1 MEESSSLV
9 RSVFV
14 LCLVSSSVFC
24 LDDSDQ
30 NAAASSSSAVY
41 IVTLKDPPSVHSS
54 SDRETSVSKHSLTS
68 TSSQTYRTSN
78 RSASIVRVHD
88 SLLRKVLRK
97 ENYIKLYSYH
107 YLINGFSAVITQ
119 QQADRLAARE
129 EVHNVVL
136 DYPVKKATTHTPQ
149 FLGLPR
155 GAWPREGGSEY
166 AGEGV
171 VIGFI
176 DTGIDPTH
184 PSFSDKVPGHSYPVP
199 PRFTGVCEVTTGFP
213 SGSCNRKLVG
223 ARHFAES
230 ALSRGVLNSSQD
242 DASPF
247 DGEGHG
253 THTAS
258 VAAGNHGVP
267 VVVCGHH
274 LGNASGMAPRAHV
287 AIYKALYKRFGGFA
301 ADIIA
306 AIDQAAQDGVDI
318 INLSI
323 TPNRR
328 PPGIAT
334 FFNPIDMA
342 LLSAVKAGI
351 FVVQA
356 AGNTGP
362 APKSMSSFS
371 PWIFTV
377 GATSHDRVYTNSII
391 LGNNV
396 TISGVGLACKSV
408 FFLHPSFFHDL
419 TFTSFSF
426 LLLAGTRTMHKLVL
440 AAHALRNGTTI
451 MDAIYVGE
459 CQDSSSY
466 ELKLVNGKILV
477 CSYTVRFILGV
488 STIKQALLTAK
499 NLTAAGLVFYMDPS
513 STGFQMTS
521 TPMDIPGIL
530 ISSPQD
536 SLALLQYY
544 NTSLSRDNASGKIVG
559 SASVARIVGG
569 MKPTY
574 GITAPKVMYFS
585 ARGPDPEDDSF
596 QDADVMKPNL
606 VAPGNSIWG
615 AWSPLG
621 IGTADFQGER
631 FAMESGTSMSAP
643 HVTGIAALIKQ
654 KFPHFTPA
662 ATASALSTTASLTD
676 RKGGPIM
683 AQRTVLNPDATQTP
697 ATPLDMGSGFVNA
710 TAALDPGLIFDIGY
724 NEYMK
729 FLCRIN
735 GSSPVVL
742 NYTGESCSAYN
753 SSLAASDLNLPSV
766 TIAKLVGTRTVLRWV
781 TNIAATVANET
792 YTVGWKAPDSV
803 SVKVSPAKFTIGN
816 GQTRVLSLVF
826 RAMKNGSV
834 ASFGKI
840 GIIGDRGH
848 VVNIPVTVIYK
859 IAV

>member
-451 MDAIYVGE
+451 MDALYVGE

-513 STGFQMTS
+513 STECNLTL
-521 TPMDIPGIL
+521 PMFCT
-530 ISSPQD
+530 Q
-536 SLALLQYY
+536 ALLQYY

-606 VAPGNSIWG
+606 VAPGTPYG
-615 AWSPLG
+615 ALGVLLASVLLIFKVHSPYK
-621 IGTADFQGER
+621 IYSSCER

-643 HVTGIAALIKQ
+643 HVTVLQHSSSRSSLISHLQ
-654 KFPHFTPA
+654 PPHPR
-662 ATASALSTTASLTD
+662 STTASLTD

-683 AQRTVLNPDATQTP
+683 ATHC
-697 ATPLDMGSGFVNA
+697 
-710 TAALDPGLIFDIGY
+710 Y

>member
-1 MEESSSLV
+1 MDESYLV
-9 RSVFV
+9 RFVFL

-30 NAAASSSSAVY
+30 NATASSAVY
-41 IVTLKDPPSVHSS
+41 IVTLKDRPSVHFPG
-54 SDRETSVSKHSLTS
+54 RES
-68 TSSQTYRTSN
+68 TSSSKQSLTACSSSQNYRTLN
-78 RSASIVRVHD
+78 RSASIIRVHD
-88 SLLRKVLRK
+88 SLLRKVLRN
-97 ENYIKLYSYH
+97 ENYLKLYSYH
-107 YLINGFSAVITQ
+107 YLINGFSAVLTQ
-119 QQADRLAARE
+119 KQADRLAARE
-129 EVHNVVL
+129 EVDNVVL
-136 DYPVKKATTHTPQ
+136 DFSVEKATTHTPQ

-155 GAWPREGGSEY
+155 GAWLRDGGYEY

-184 PSFSDKVPGHSYPVP
+184 PSFSDKILGHTYTVP
-199 PRFTGVCEVTTGFP
+199 PRFTGVCEVTSGFP
-213 SGSCNRKLVG
+213 PGSCNRKLIG

-230 ALSRGVLNSSQD
+230 ALSRGVLNSTQD

-258 VAAGNHGVP
+258 VAAGNHGIP
-267 VVVCGHH
+267 VVVAGHH
-274 LGNASGMAPRAHV
+274 LGNASGMAPRAHIAV
-287 AIYKALYKRFGGFA
+287 YKALYKRFGGFA

-342 LLSAVKAGI
+342 LFSAVKAGI

-362 APKSMSSFS
+362 APKTMSSFS

-396 TISGVGLACKSV
+396 TVPGVGLAS
-408 FFLHPSFFHDL
+408 
-419 TFTSFSF
+419 
-426 LLLAGTRTMHKLVL
+426 GTRTMHKLIL
-440 AAHALRNGTTI
+440 ATHALSNGTTV

-459 CQDSSSY
+459 CQDSSSFDQ
-466 ELKLVNGKILV
+466 KLVQGKILV

-488 STIKQALLTAK
+488 STIKQALITAK
-499 NLTAAGLVFYMDPS
+499 NLTAAGLVFYIDPS
-513 STGFQMTS
+513 AAGFQMTS

-536 SLALLQYY
+536 SQALLRYY
-544 NTSLSRDNASGKIVG
+544 NSSLVRENGSGKIVG
-559 SASVARIVGG
+559 SASAARIVGG

-596 QDADVMKPNL
+596 VDADIMKPNI
-606 VAPGNSIWG
+606 VAPGNAIWG

-621 IGTADFQGER
+621 IGTTDFQGER

-662 ATASALSTTASLTD
+662 AIASALSTTASLSD
-676 RKGGPIM
+676 RKGQHIM
-683 AQRTVLNPDATQTP
+683 AQRIVLNPDISQSP
-697 ATPLDMGSGFVNA
+697 ATPFDMGSGFVNA

-729 FLCRIN
+729 FLCGIN

-781 TNIAATVANET
+781 TNIATTATNET
-792 YTVGWKAPDSV
+792 YKVGWKAPDSV

-816 GQTRVLSLVF
+816 GQTRVLTVVLG
-826 RAMKNGSV
+826 AMKNVSM
-834 ASFGKI
+834 ASFGRI
-840 GIIGDRGH
+840 GLFGDRGH
-848 VVNIPVTVIYK
+848 VVNIPVAVIYK

>member
-9 RSVFV
+9 RFVFL

-30 NAAASSSSAVY
+30 NATVSSSSAVY
-41 IVTLKDPPSVHSS
+41 IVTLKEPPSVHSS
-54 SDRETSVSKHSLTS
+54 SGRETDDSNHSLTS
-68 TSSQTYRTSN
+68 TSSQIYRTSN
-78 RSASIVRVHD
+78 RSAYLIRVHD

-119 QQADRLAARE
+119 QQAERLAARK

-396 TISGVGLACKSV
+396 TISGVGLACKSL
-408 FFLHPSFFHDL
+408 FCLHLSFYLDL

-466 ELKLVNGKILV
+466 DQKLVQGKILV

-488 STIKQALLTAK
+488 STIKQALVTAK

-574 GITAPKVMYFS
+574 GITSPKVMYFS

-662 ATASALSTTASLTD
+662 AIASALSTTASLTD

-697 ATPLDMGSGFVNA
+697 ATPFDMGSGFVNA

-729 FLCRIN
+729 FL
-735 GSSPVVL
+735 
-742 NYTGESCSAYN
+742 
-753 SSLAASDLNLPSV
+753 
-766 TIAKLVGTRTVLRWV
+766 
-781 TNIAATVANET
+781 
-792 YTVGWKAPDSV
+792 
-803 SVKVSPAKFTIGN
+803 
-816 GQTRVLSLVF
+816 
-826 RAMKNGSV
+826 
-834 ASFGKI
+834 
-840 GIIGDRGH
+840 
-848 VVNIPVTVIYK
+848 
-859 IAV
+859 

>member
-1 MEESSSLV
+1 MEESSLV
-9 RSVFV
+9 RLVFV

-24 LDDSDQ
+24 FDEPDHSTP
-30 NAAASSSSAVY
+30 ASSAVY

-54 SDRETSVSKHSLTS
+54 GRESSGSNHVLTS
-68 TSSQTYRTSN
+68 TSSQTYRTLN
-78 RSASIVRVHD
+78 RNASIIRVHD
-88 SLLRKVLRK
+88 SLLRSVLRQ

-119 QQADRLAARE
+119 KQADRLAARK
-129 EVHNVVL
+129 EVENVVL
-136 DYPVKKATTHTPQ
+136 DFPVQKATTHTPQ

-155 GAWPREGGSEY
+155 GAWLREGGSEY

-184 PSFSDKVPGHSYPVP
+184 PSFSDKVSGHSYPVP
-199 PRFTGVCEVTTGFP
+199 PRFTGVCEVANGFP
-213 SGSCNRKLVG
+213 PGSCNRKLVG

-258 VAAGNHGVP
+258 VAAGNHGIP
-267 VVVCGHH
+267 VVVSGHH

-377 GATSHDRVYTNSII
+377 GATSHDRVYSNSIV

-396 TISGVGLACKSV
+396 TISGVGLAS
-408 FFLHPSFFHDL
+408 
-419 TFTSFSF
+419 
-426 LLLAGTRTMHKLVL
+426 GTRTMHKLVL
-440 AAHALRNGTTI
+440 AAHALRNGTTV
-451 MDAIYVGE
+451 MDAIYVEE
-459 CQDSSSY
+459 CQDSSSFDQ
-466 ELKLVNGKILV
+466 KLVQGKILV

-488 STIKQALLTAK
+488 STIKQALIAAK
-499 NLTAAGLVFYMDPS
+499 NLTASGLVFYMDPS
-513 STGFQMTS
+513 ATGFQMTS

-530 ISSPQD
+530 ISSSQD
-536 SLALLQYY
+536 SQALLRYY
-544 NTSLSRDNASGKIVG
+544 NTSLFRDNASGKIVG
-559 SASVARIVGG
+559 SGSVARIVGG
-569 MKPTY
+569 IKPTY
-574 GITAPKVMYFS
+574 GVVSAPKVMFFS

-596 QDADVMKPNL
+596 NDADVMKPNV

-621 IGTADFQGER
+621 IGTTEFQGER

-662 ATASALSTTASLTD
+662 AIASALSTTASLSD
-676 RKGGPIM
+676 RKGGRIM
-683 AQRTVLNPDATQTP
+683 AQRTVLNPDVSQSP
-697 ATPLDMGSGFVNA
+697 ATPFDMGSGFVNA
-710 TAALDPGLIFDIGY
+710 TAALDPGLVFDIGY

-781 TNIAATVANET
+781 TSIAATVKNET
-792 YTVGWKAPDSV
+792 YTVGWMAPDSV

-826 RAMKNGSV
+826 RAVKNVST
-834 ASFGKI
+834 ASFGRI
-840 GIIGDRGH
+840 GLFGDRGH
-848 VVNIPVTVIYK
+848 VANIPVTVIYK
-859 IAV
+859 VAV

>member
-1 MEESSSLV
+1 MEESSLV
-9 RSVFV
+9 RFVFL

-30 NAAASSSSAVY
+30 NATVSSAVY
-41 IVTLKDPPSVHSS
+41 IVTLKDRPSVHFSGRES
-54 SDRETSVSKHSLTS
+54 SDSKHVLTA
-68 TSSQTYRTSN
+68 TSSQIYRTLN
-78 RSASIVRVHD
+78 RSASIIRVHD

-97 ENYIKLYSYH
+97 ENYLKLYSYH
-107 YLINGFSAVITQ
+107 YLINGFSAVLTRK
-119 QQADRLAARE
+119 QADRLAARE
-129 EVHNVVL
+129 EVDNVVL
-136 DYPVKKATTHTPQ
+136 DFPVEKATTHTPQ

-155 GAWPREGGSEY
+155 GAWLRDGGSEY

-184 PSFSDKVPGHSYPVP
+184 PSFSDKIPGHTYSVP
-199 PRFTGVCEVTTGFP
+199 PRFTGVCEVTIGFP
-213 SGSCNRKLVG
+213 PGSCNRKLIG

-258 VAAGNHGVP
+258 VAAGNHGIP
-267 VVVCGHH
+267 VVVAGHH
-274 LGNASGMAPRAHV
+274 LGNASGMAPRAHI

-377 GATSHDRVYTNSII
+377 GATSHDRVYSNSII

-396 TISGVGLACKSV
+396 TIPGVGLAS
-408 FFLHPSFFHDL
+408 
-419 TFTSFSF
+419 
-426 LLLAGTRTMHKLVL
+426 GTRTMHKLVL
-440 AAHALRNGTTI
+440 ATHALGNGTTV

-459 CQDSSSY
+459 CQDSSSFDQ
-466 ELKLVNGKILV
+466 KLVHGKILV

-488 STIKQALLTAK
+488 STIKQALITAK
-499 NLTAAGLVFYMDPS
+499 NLTAAGLVFYIDPS
-513 STGFQMTS
+513 ATGFQMTS

-530 ISSPQD
+530 ISSPQY
-536 SLALLQYY
+536 SQALLRYY
-544 NTSLSRDNASGKIVG
+544 NSSLLRENGSGKIVG

-596 QDADVMKPNL
+596 VDADIMKPNL
-606 VAPGNSIWG
+606 VAPGNAIWG

-621 IGTADFQGER
+621 IGTNDFQGER

-662 ATASALSTTASLTD
+662 AIASALSTTASLSD
-676 RKGGPIM
+676 RKGEHIM
-683 AQRTVLNPDATQTP
+683 AQRTVLNPDISQSP
-697 ATPLDMGSGFVNA
+697 ATPFDMGSGFVNA

-729 FLCRIN
+729 FLCSIN

-781 TNIAATVANET
+781 TNIATTATNET
-792 YTVGWKAPDSV
+792 YTVGWMTPDSV

-826 RAMKNGSV
+826 RAMKNVSM
-834 ASFGKI
+834 ASFGRI
-840 GIIGDRGH
+840 GLFGDRGH
-848 VVNIPVTVIYK
+848 VVNIPVAVIYK

>member
-1 MEESSSLV
+1 MEESSSIV
-9 RSVFV
+9 RCSVFV
-14 LCLVSSSVFC
+14 LCLVSSVFC
-24 LDDSDQ
+24 FDDFEQ
-30 NAAASSSSAVY
+30 NATVSTSAVY
-41 IVTLKDPPSVHSS
+41 IVTLKDSPSVHSS
-54 SDRETSVSKHSLTS
+54 SGRETSVSKHSLAS

-129 EVHNVVL
+129 EVDNVVL
-136 DYPVKKATTHTPQ
+136 DFPVKKATTHTPQ

-155 GAWPREGGSEY
+155 GAWLREGGSEY

-184 PSFSDKVPGHSYPVP
+184 PSFSDKISGHPYPVP
-199 PRFTGVCEVTTGFP
+199 PRFTGVCEEARW
-213 SGSCNRKLVG
+213 S
-223 ARHFAES
+223 RHFAES

-287 AIYKALYKRFGGFA
+287 AVYKALYKRFGGFA

-396 TISGVGLACKSV
+396 TISGVGLACNWYKNNAQAC
-408 FFLHPSFFHDL
+408 
-419 TFTSFSF
+419 FSCTC
-426 LLLAGTRTMHKLVL
+426 APQRYNHYGCYIHW
-440 AAHALRNGTTI
+440 
-451 MDAIYVGE
+451 E

-466 ELKLVNGKILV
+466 DQKLVQGKILV

-488 STIKQALLTAK
+488 STVKQALITAK

-513 STGFQMTS
+513 STVSDEFNSDGYPRDS
-521 TPMDIPGIL
+521 NL
-530 ISSPQD
+530 LPQD
-536 SLALLQYY
+536 SMALLQYY

-574 GITAPKVMYFS
+574 GITSPKVMYFS
-585 ARGPDPEDDSF
+585 ARGPDPEDNSF

-615 AWSPLG
+615 AWSPLN
-621 IGTADFQGER
+621 IGTADFQ
-631 FAMESGTSMSAP
+631 
-643 HVTGIAALIKQ
+643 ALIKQ

-662 ATASALSTTASLTD
+662 AIGSALSTAASLTD

-683 AQRTVLNPDATQTP
+683 AQHAVLNPDATQTP
-697 ATPLDMGSGFVNA
+697 AAFDMGSGFVNA
-710 TAALDPGLIFDIGY
+710 TAALDPGLIFDIVS
-724 NEYMK
+724 
-729 FLCRIN
+729 LRHQRII
-735 GSSPVVL
+735 SVVL
-742 NYTGESCSAYN
+742 NYTGGCSAYN

-781 TNIAATVANET
+781 TNIAATVTNET
-792 YTVGWKAPDSV
+792 YTVGWRAPDSV

-826 RAMKNGSV
+826 RAMKNDTV
-834 ASFGKI
+834 ASFGRI
-840 GIIGDRGH
+840 GMVGDRGH